1 MSSSSSTTVYSGV
14 SSVGLL
20 GVLFVGLKLT
30 GYITWPWIWVLAPFW
45 AGPAILLAVILLML
59 AGVGI
64 VVAIGA
70 IITFFQS
77 IGK

>member
-1 MSSSSSTTVYSGV
+1 MSDSSSTVVSGGA
-14 SSVGLL
+14 STVGLL

-30 GYITWPWIWVLAPFW
+30 GYITWPWLWVLAPFW
-45 AGPAILLAVILLML
+45 LGPAILLAALLLML

-70 IITFFQS
+70 AITFFRS